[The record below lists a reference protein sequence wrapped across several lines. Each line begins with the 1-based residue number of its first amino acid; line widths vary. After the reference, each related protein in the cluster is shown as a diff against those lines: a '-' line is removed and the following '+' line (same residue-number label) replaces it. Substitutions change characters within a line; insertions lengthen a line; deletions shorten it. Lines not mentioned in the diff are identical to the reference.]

1 MRRLRIALVHPFCWP
16 EVRRGGERYL
26 HDLGWYLAGQ
36 GHEVHVITGTEASSS
51 VSTQDGATFHRYRHR
66 TRLPGLHRS
75 LSREDA
81 FGMIVSAALCRRRFD
96 LVHVL
101 TPTAAIAASGTAHKV
116 VYTVLGHPTQQWM
129 SQRGRRHSWAFA
141 GAVRLAS
148 ATTALSESAARQ
160 VRLLTGR
167 GAHILPPGVRLDQF
181 TADLAPRMGPPR
193 ILFPADASQVQKGL
207 DLALAAAGLLLE
219 RRPGLRVQL
228 AGPGDHSWVADEP
241 GPHGVGKAARRGMTV
256 IDVLGV
262 GELADLPG
270 RYRAASV
277 TVLPSVNEAFG
288 LVLAESLA
296 CGTPVV
302 GHDTAGIP
310 EVVDSCGIG
319 RTVPVGDVGAL
330 ATALDDV
337 IELSRDPAGP
347 RRCAE
352 HARRWGWRETVGP
365 AHEALYARVL
375 ERRKSL

>member
-1 MRRLRIALVHPFCWP
+1 
-16 EVRRGGERYL
+16 
-26 HDLGWYLAGQ
+26 
-36 GHEVHVITGTEASSS
+36 
-51 VSTQDGATFHRYRHR
+51 
-66 TRLPGLHRS
+66 
-75 LSREDA
+75 
-81 FGMIVSAALCRRRFD
+81 MIVTAALWRRRFD

-116 VYTVLGHPTQQWM
+116 VYTVLGHPTQEWLRH
-129 SQRGRRHSWAFA
+129 RGRRHSWAFT
-141 GAVRLAS
+141 GAVRLA
-148 ATTALSESAARQ
+148 AVTTALSESAARQ

-167 GAHILPPGVRLDQF
+167 TAHVLPPGVRLDQF
-181 TADLAPRMGPPR
+181 TADLEPRIGPPR

-207 DLALAAAGLLLE
+207 DWALAAAGELLE
-219 RRPGLRVQL
+219 RRPDLRVQL

-241 GPHGVGKAARRGMTV
+241 GAHGVGTAARRGLAI

-262 GELADLPG
+262 GELADLPR
-270 RYRAASV
+270 RYRAASL

-310 EVVDSCGIG
+310 DVIDNCGIG
-319 RTVPVGDVGAL
+319 RTVPVGDIPAL
-330 ATALDDV
+330 AAAFDEV
-337 IELSRDPAGP
+337 IELSRDPGGP
-347 RRCAE
+347 SRCAQ

-375 ERRKSL
+375 KRRAS